1 MSTATS
7 VRRNARRILAASAA
21 AAVVAVSLTTLPSSQ
36 AAATDFAA
44 TISAMGSGADEGVS
58 SMAATST
65 TAFAVGN
72 FTTIGGVAADG
83 IASYDIA
90 TSTWSSMGTFDI
102 TPELIRASPS
112 GDLYAG
118 GTFSSANSAPWS
130 KSIAV
135 WDGATW
141 DGLGGVNDVL
151 DGQVYAIAFGPD
163 GSLYIGGTFTITAGS
178 IGLNYVAKWT
188 GTAWQPLGTGV
199 NARVR
204 SIAVDSQSNVY
215 VAGDFTQAGATMVSS
230 IAKWNGSTWSGLGSG
245 LGAFASANVRVAVDS
260 QDDLYVVGDFSNAG
274 GVSANKA
281 AKWDGTSWSALAG
294 GLSFG
299 IPFDLVIDTADQVYV
314 AGSFTTA
321 KDSQGTNVAGTN
333 GFARWNGSQ
342 WQGMSTF
349 FNGGTPSALSI
360 GGPYGTVFAGGSMTS
375 TTPATSALN
384 YVAQVQPGPTISSV
398 TPSRVAI
405 DGGTPFSIRGAAL
418 KGAYIGITVG
428 GVTPP
433 NDASVSQA
441 LFTAE
446 TSAHAAGEVTVSFL
460 TPAGT
465 TTSTITYVDPPT
477 FTSISPDAG
486 TVDGGTSVVITGTG
500 FTDVTTVEIGGVTA
514 TGLTIVS
521 DTQLTV
527 VTPAHVADLS
537 DVKVISDFGDV
548 TQFNAYRFAAAP
560 TITGVSPASGS
571 SLGGTTVTIDG
582 ANFTGATQVKFGT
595 TPGTS
600 LTVVSDTQIT
610 VVSPAG
616 TGTGRGITVTGP
628 GGSTTTAGA
637 WDYISAA
644 TAPRNLKQTAKAKG
658 AMTFTWSAPTSAGGG
673 TISGYTVQYRKHGA
687 STWKTKSTLQA
698 GRTVTLSRLRDGV
711 SYDVRVAAQNGQV
724 GTYATL
730 TATTPAI
737 PAAPTRATA
746 KVSGKVV
753 TMKWTKAVVQTGS
766 TRTANLI
773 ACTKGSLKKKTGRLS
788 AGATTGSIT
797 LGKGTWSCRV
807 FAYTEVGHGPGST
820 AKTVKVT

>member
-44 TISAMGSGADEGVS
+44 TISAMGTGANEGVW

-72 FTTIGGVAADG
+72 FTAIDGVTVDG
-83 IASYDIA
+83 IASYNIA
-90 TSTWSSMGTFDI
+90 TTTWSSMGTFDV
-102 TPELIRASPS
+102 TPELVRASPS

-118 GTFSSANSAPWS
+118 GAFTSANSAPFS
-130 KSIAV
+130 SSIAM
-135 WDGATW
+135 WNGTSWA
-141 DGLGGVNDVL
+141 GLGGASEVL
-151 DGQVYAIAFGPD
+151 DGQVYAMAFGPD
-163 GSLYIGGTFTITAGS
+163 GSLYAGGTFTITAGS
-178 IGLNYVAKWT
+178 TQLNYVAKWT
-188 GTAWQPLGTGV
+188 GTAWQPLGTGL

-204 SIAVDSQSNVY
+204 SIAVDSESNVY
-215 VAGDFTQAGATMVSS
+215 VAGDFTQAGSTSVSY

-245 LGAFASANVRVAVDS
+245 LGAIAGNVDIAVDS
-260 QDDLYVVGDFSNAG
+260 QDSLYVVGDFTSAG
-274 GVSANKA
+274 GVSVSKA
-281 AKWDGTSWSALAG
+281 AKWNGSSWSALAG
-294 GLSFG
+294 GLHLG
-299 IPFDLVIDTADQVYV
+299 IPFDIAIDSADQVYV
-314 AGSFTTA
+314 AGSFLEA
-321 KDSQGTNVAGTN
+321 KNSDTSIVANTLS
-333 GFARWNGSQ
+333 FARWNGTS
-342 WQGMSTF
+342 WQGMSPE
-349 FNGGTPSALSI
+349 FNGGFVQAVGI
-360 GGPYGTVFAGGSMTS
+360 GGQYGSVFVGGAMTS
-375 TTPATSALN
+375 SASTTLN
-384 YVAQVQPGPTISSV
+384 YLAQVQPGPTISRV
-398 TPSRVAI
+398 TPSRVSV
-405 DGGTPFSIRGAAL
+405 DGGTPFSIHGAAL
-418 KGAYIGITVG
+418 RGAYIAITVDG
-428 GVTPP
+428 DVPTS
-433 NDASVSQA
+433 DASVSQA

-446 TSAHAAGEVTVSFL
+446 TSAHAAGEVTVSF
-460 TPAGT
+460 TTAAGT
-465 TTSTITYVDPPT
+465 DTATMTFVDPPT
-477 FTSISPDAG
+477 FTSISPEAG
-486 TVDGGTSVVITGTG
+486 PTDGGTLVTIRGTG
-500 FTDVTTVEIGGVTA
+500 FTDATSVEIGGTAA

-537 DVKVISDFGDV
+537 NVKVTSDFGDV
-548 TQFNAYRFAAAP
+548 TGSNAYRFAAAP

-582 ANFTGATQVKFGT
+582 ANFTGATEVRFGT

-600 LTVVSDTQIT
+600 LDIVRDVQIT

-616 TGTGRGITVTGP
+616 TGTVQDITVIGP
-628 GGSTTTAGA
+628 GGETTILGA
-637 WDYISAA
+637 WDYISPP
-644 TAPRNLKQTAKAKG
+644 TAPRNLRQLNKARG
-658 AMTFTWSAPTSAGGG
+658 SMTFTWSVPISDGGA
-673 TISGYTVQYRKHGA
+673 TITGYTVQYRKSSA
-687 STWKTKSTLQA
+687 STWKTKSALQT

-753 TMKWTKAVVQTGS
+753 TMRWTKAVVRTGS

-773 ACTKGSLKKKTGRLS
+773 ACTKGSLKRKTGRLS

-807 FAYTEVGHGPGST
+807 FAYTEAGHGPGST

>member
-7 VRRNARRILAASAA
+7 VRRNARRIVTASAA
-21 AAVVAVSLTTLPSSQ
+21 AAVVAVSLTTLPSSE

-44 TISAMGSGADEGVS
+44 TISAMGTGANEVVW
-58 SMAATST
+58 SMAATNT
-65 TAFAVGN
+65 TAYAVGG
-72 FTTIGGVAADG
+72 FTTIDGVAADG

-90 TSTWSSMGTFDI
+90 TSTWSSMGTFDV

-118 GTFSSANSAPWS
+118 GAFSSANSAPFS

-141 DGLGGVNDVL
+141 DGLGDANQVL
-151 DGQVYAIAFGPD
+151 DGQVYAMAFGPD
-163 GSLYIGGTFTITAGS
+163 GSLYIGGTFASTSGA

-188 GTAWQPLGTGV
+188 GSAWQPLGTGV

-204 SIAVDSQSNVY
+204 SIAVDSQDNVY
-215 VAGDFTQAGATMVSS
+215 VAGDFTQAGSTMVSS

-245 LGAFASANVRVAVDS
+245 FAATANIDIATDS
-260 QDDLYVVGDFSNAG
+260 HDNLYIVGDFASVG
-274 GVSANKA
+274 GVTANKA
-281 AKWDGTSWSALAG
+281 AKWNGSAWSALGG
-294 GLSFG
+294 GLANG

-314 AGSFTTA
+314 AGSFTSA
-321 KDSQGTNVAGTN
+321 KTSADSIVAGTN
-333 GFARWNGSQ
+333 SFARWNGAT
-342 WQGMSTF
+342 WQGMSTV
-349 FNGGTPSALSI
+349 FNGGGARTVAI
-360 GGPYGTVFAGGSMTS
+360 GGPYGTVFAGGDMTS
-375 TTPATSALN
+375 TNPASSTLN
-384 YVAQVQPGPTISSV
+384 YLAQVQPGPTISSI
-398 TPSRVAI
+398 TPSRVAP
-405 DGGTPFSIRGAAL
+405 DGGTPFSVNGAAL
-418 KGAYIGITVG
+418 KGAYIAITIG
-428 GVTPP
+428 GVVPA

-441 LFTAE
+441 QFTAE
-446 TSAHAAGEVTVSFL
+446 TPAHAAGEVTVSFS
-460 TPAGT
+460 TAAGT
-465 TTSTITYVDPPT
+465 DTATMTFVDPPT
-477 FTSISPDAG
+477 FTSISPEAG
-486 TVDGGTSVVITGTG
+486 PTDGGTLVTITGTG
-500 FTDVTTVEIGGVTA
+500 FTDATSVEIGGTAA

-548 TQFNAYRFAAAP
+548 TQFNAYRFALAP
-560 TITGVSPASGS
+560 TIITVSPSSGS
-571 SLGGTTVTIDG
+571 SLGGTAVTIEG
-582 ANFTGATQVKFGT
+582 ANFTGATEVQFGT
-595 TPGTS
+595 TPGTL
-600 LTVVSDTQIT
+600 LTVVSDTQLT

-616 TGTGRGITVTGP
+616 TGTDRGITVTGP

-687 STWKTKSTLQA
+687 STWKTKSTLQT
-698 GRTVTLSRLRDGV
+698 GRSVTLSRLRDGV
-711 SYDVRVAAQNGQV
+711 SYDIRVAAQNGQV
-724 GTYATL
+724 GAYASL
-730 TATTPAI
+730 TATTPAL
-737 PAAPTRATA
+737 PAAPTRASA
-746 KVSGKVV
+746 KVRGKVV
-753 TMKWTKAVVQTGS
+753 TMKWTKAVVQSGS

-773 ACTKGSLKKKTGRLS
+773 ACTKGSVKKKTGRLS

-807 FAYTEVGHGPGST
+807 FAYTEAGHGPGST
-820 AKTVKVT
+820 AKSVKVT